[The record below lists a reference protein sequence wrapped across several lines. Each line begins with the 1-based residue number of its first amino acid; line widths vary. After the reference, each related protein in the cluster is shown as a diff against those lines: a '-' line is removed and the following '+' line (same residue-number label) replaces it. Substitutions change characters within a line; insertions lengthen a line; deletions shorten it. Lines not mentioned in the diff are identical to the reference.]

1 MTTSILQTAINRVT
15 DGLVDQILHAR
26 DQINRE
32 GLKTADLH
40 FGHSDFVLTID
51 DPTKPTELSS
61 YKYTAESIRE
71 ALTFIQTHVTVS
83 PEVLNPVV
91 AKKLT
96 ETFKNTAYQSA

>member
-1 MTTSILQTAINRVT
+1 MATSILQTAINRVT
-15 DGLVDQILHAR
+15 DGLVDQILHAE

-32 GLKTADLH
+32 GIKTADLH

-61 YKYTAESIRE
+61 YKYTVESIRE
-71 ALTFIQTHVTVS
+71 ALAFIKTHVTVS

-91 AKKLT
+91 ANKLT
-96 ETFKNTAYQSA
+96 EQSLNNKAYA